1 MASTVTAEV
10 TGLGIAQDKDGRG
23 MDALTHRRIIEG
35 DWESEGIVH
44 GLAVSAN
51 PGKGMSWHVPEGVAV
66 TKRNDTDGMSVC
78 YFPGGDV
85 TGEPGG
91 DEFRCDVIWLRQLDA
106 AQGDASNRVEVGI
119 STGPVGKDSTTPM
132 ERFMPEGA
140 ISLGFVYVGA
150 GQTQAQDDDLVDGQD
165 YALRRGLPQG
175 LTNGSQEWLNQ
186 ANARKVRKGES
197 WVFSTATTRVRGGYR
212 CVLVM
217 IAVSVWADDCETK
230 EWLGSGY
237 VELLV
242 DGSPAQTFRFTC
254 SPYITET
261 KTFFW
266 TLDLGKGDHTIAARL
281 WGSQTDVVSS
291 VVTQYQAGYIPGQYM
306 RLVDLGGIG

>member
-1 MASTVTAEV
+1 MASTYTAPV
-10 TGLGIAQDKDGRG
+10 TGLGIAQDASGAG

-35 DWESEGIVH
+35 DWEMAGIVH

-51 PGKGMSWHVPEGVAV
+51 PGRGMSWHVPEGVAV

-140 ISLGFVYVGA
+140 ISLGFVHVGA
-150 GQTQAQDDDLVDGQD
+150 GQTQALDDDLVDGQD

-175 LTNGSQEWLNQ
+175 LSNGSQEWLNQ

-197 WVFSTATTRVRGGYR
+197 WVFSTATTHVRGDYR

>member
-1 MASTVTAEV
+1 MASTYTAPV
-10 TGLGIAQDKDGRG
+10 TGLGIAQDASGAG

-35 DWESEGIVH
+35 DWEMAGIVH

-140 ISLGFVYVGA
+140 ISLGFVHVGA
-150 GQTQAQDDDLVDGQD
+150 GQTQAQDDDLCDGQD

-197 WVFSTATTRVRGGYR
+197 WVFSTATTRVRGDYR
-212 CVLVM
+212 CILVM

-306 RLVDLGGIG
+306 RVIDLGGVG